1 MMFASR
7 GRVGWKSVGGVLLF
21 LAFFFLLL
29 EWQERDY
36 AERGAIAE
44 AVVIGKDT
52 RVRRRTTGTG
62 TSRDHVLIYRFQ
74 TPEGEVFEGRSDVPL
89 TTWNQAQEGAPVTV
103 EYKRDFPATNRI
115 AGQVAGAGFWWKAS
129 ALLALLGIASVVI
142 GRRREAAIAAAPPQA
157 GGLAHP
163 RFAAPAMP
171 ARTATEGLGARPDLP
186 ATALARPSRWQFAL
200 RSPFMVHAIVT
211 AVGAILCLFSL
222 PSLIFGGAAARG
234 LSEWLLA
241 VVGAAMLGA
250 GGYLASR
257 DWKKLQADW
266 RLLQEGAAGE
276 ATVTAVEE
284 TGFSINRIKQW
295 RISYSYIDSAGR
307 THQGRSHYLRPE
319 DASGWRTGDKGQI
332 RFDRRDPERSVWTGR
347 PG

>member
-1 MMFASR
+1 MIFATR
-7 GRVGWKSVGGVLLF
+7 RRVGWKSVGGVLLF

-36 AERGAIAE
+36 AARGAIAE

-52 RVRRRTTGTG
+52 RVRPRTTGTG

-89 TTWNQAQEGAPVTV
+89 TTWNQAQKGAPVAV

-129 ALLALLGIASVVI
+129 ALLALLGIASFVI

-157 GGLAHP
+157 RDLAHP
-163 RFAAPAMP
+163 ELAEP
-171 ARTATEGLGARPDLP
+171 ARPARSAIDGLGARHDQPT
-186 ATALARPSRWQFAL
+186 TALALPSRWQFAL

-211 AVGAILCLFSL
+211 AIGAMLCLFSL
-222 PSLIFGGAAARG
+222 PSLIFGDAAARG
-234 LSEWLLA
+234 LSEWLFA

-266 RLLQEGAAGE
+266 RLLQDGAVSE
-276 ATVTAVEE
+276 ATVTAVEQ
-284 TGFSINRIKQW
+284 TNFAINRIKQW
-295 RISYSYIDSAGR
+295 RISYSYTDAAGR
-307 THQGRSHYLRPE
+307 SHQGRSYYLRPE
-319 DASGWRTGDKGQI
+319 DASDWQAGDKGRI
-332 RFDRRDPERSVWTGR
+332 RFDSNDPGRSVWAGR
-347 PG
+347 SN